1 MVLKLPLVETN
12 SLFVARLFCRI
23 ALIKIVSGNTAF
35 MTAHPNAN
43 VYVFSN
49 CNYESIKSGTLAPA
63 EELQRGKHCF
73 VIFI

>member
-23 ALIKIVSGNTAF
+23 ALITIASGKTVF
-35 MTAHPNAN
+35 MTAHPNVI

-49 CNYESIKSGTLAPA
+49 FNYESGTSGTLSPA
-63 EELQRGKHCF
+63 GELQ
-73 VIFI
+73 